1 MSERLVA
8 FKVLM
13 REWGYEVPEVCEQ
26 LLDDACFEINAKEA
40 CVKEFQRQ
48 TQAVKKQNKQLHKTN
63 EQLQQANKRLVER
76 LKDAYEHARATDNEN
91 AVLRAENTHVVE
103 RFNAQR
109 RQLVRV
115 CNANDELCVNASVN
129 EKALKLVLDCL
140 ATDEAKMS
148 LTLEQRSELDRL
160 TSESFSDQLRAEV
173 RRELQE
179 TLLAAKK

>member
-13 REWGYEVPEVCEQ
+13 REWGYEIPEVCEQ
-26 LLDDACFEINAKEA
+26 LLDDACFEIAAKEA

-48 TQAVKKQNKQLHKTN
+48 TQAVKKQNKQLQQTN
-63 EQLQQANKRLVER
+63 DQLQQANKRMVQR
-76 LKDAYEHARATDNEN
+76 LKEAYEHARATDNEN
-91 AVLRAENTHVVE
+91 AVLRAENTHAIE
-103 RFNAQR
+103 RYNLQR
-109 RQLVRV
+109 KQLVRV

-140 ATDEAKMS
+140 STEEARQS

-173 RRELQE
+173 RRELQAN
-179 TLLAAKK
+179 LLLKK